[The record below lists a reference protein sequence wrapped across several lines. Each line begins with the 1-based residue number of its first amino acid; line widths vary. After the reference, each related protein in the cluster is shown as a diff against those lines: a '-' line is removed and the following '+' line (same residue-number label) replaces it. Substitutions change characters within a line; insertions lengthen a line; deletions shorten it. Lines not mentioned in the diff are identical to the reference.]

1 MTRAVRGN
9 FLKDD
14 SSAISNHLKDEYGA
28 ISDHLRYHVHLTNC
42 IHLKNHMHHHSPNP
56 AERSLMRDLI
66 VLQKSRS
73 LRDPS
78 TSPPSWFSPSTFGS
92 YPKRPAKDGAVQSGR
107 RSIGADGRREAGRLS
122 ASSPLAAGV
131 ATSKVA
137 AADSSSG
144 HNIAGGDMDAEISK
158 GEEHSRKSRKS
169 DISHGSE
176 NPPLDLPQKVEAKDK
191 RISQRVAHG
200 RAARLMTL
208 SEQLEEVAG
217 HTDNERRNPPHLSRN
232 RIHTGEEIIHEEP
245 EASSY
250 GHCNGLKSGKRRR
263 FRGMRKARGSTNSRS
278 MGTQNNMS
286 SGAQSLA
293 QVSMHQKGYT
303 GEGPEEDAELEFARA
318 PRHVCGIPWNW
329 SRIHHRGRT
338 FLDMA
343 GRSLSCGLSDSRLR
357 KAEGPVGQRRGNT
370 SNMPQIA
377 PDHLSSSTSSDSEAQ
392 LLLVEASGSQDSDV
406 NPYLTQDYSGELGI
420 FSNHSLRHED
430 SDLASEARSGN
441 QQKFRGCRHGRHRS
455 LTQKYM
461 PRTFKDLVGQNLVV
475 QALSNAVLRKKVGL
489 IYVFY
494 GPHGTGKTSCARV
507 FAKALNCQSMEHPK
521 PCDACA
527 SCISHNL
534 GKSRNVLEVGPV
546 GNFNFESIVDVLDN
560 VMLSPL
566 SSQYRVF
573 IVDDCDTLP
582 PNSWNVISRII
593 DRAPRHVVFI
603 LVRSNLDH
611 LPHIIISRCQKFF
624 FPKLK
629 DSDIISTLQWIST
642 SEGLEIDKDAL
653 KLIASRSDGS
663 LRDAEMTLD
672 QLSLLGQRISL
683 SLVQELVGLVSDEK
697 LVDLLDLALSADT
710 VNTVKTLREIM
721 ETGVEP
727 LALMSQLATVITDIL
742 AGSYIFTRERLRRKF
757 FRRLTLSKEDMEKL
771 RQALKTLSEAEKQ
784 LRVSNDKLTWL
795 TAALL
800 QLAPDQQYM
809 LPSSSADT
817 SLNHSPLVLNNYRDR
832 GKPRNFTNEQ
842 DEMHICDRDLSRGN
856 GTGNHGYRVVSVAVH
871 GNNKVIRNH
880 LSGTGHGEQTSRSL
894 MLSSG
899 ATKAGEEYNYGK
911 TNKDNDK
918 IWRAVLENVQSN
930 MLRQFLYQDGR
941 LISVSLGTAPTVQ
954 LLFSSDGSKSKAEK
968 FRGQILQAFE
978 SVLSSAVILEIRC
991 ESRKDGNSDVQ
1002 NQHILPAPENGSSQM
1017 MKRQSITNQRS
1028 LDSGSEKLT
1037 RRLPKENGI
1046 KGIGSR
1052 QGRWLHTDPHVMAEG
1067 EIIETGA
1074 SPLEHGNIELT
1085 NNTIGP
1091 TEKALEGVWVQEP
1104 SSSQHQANLNPLSK
1118 SRQSEEQY
1126 RRQSL
1131 VRGKVSLAHVIQQ
1144 AEGCSQRGGWSR
1156 RKAISI
1162 AEKLEQENLRL
1173 EPRSRSLLCWK
1184 ASRITQA
1191 KLSNLR
1197 VRTRRPRSLLKL
1209 VTCGRCLRARSPRKR
1224 ACRPDTCRGPSPMEP
1239 SSHYGTYGCMESS

>member
-1 MTRAVRGN
+1 MTRAVRSN

-14 SSAISNHLKDEYGA
+14 SSAIGNHLKDEYGA

-42 IHLKNHMHHHSPNP
+42 IHLKNHMHYHSPNP

-66 VLQKSRS
+66 VLQKSKS

-92 YPKRPAKDGAVQSGR
+92 YAKRPAKDGAMHSGR

-137 AADSSSG
+137 AVDSSSG
-144 HNIAGGDMDAEISK
+144 HNIAGGDMNAEISR

-176 NPPLDLPQKVEAKDK
+176 NPHKVEAKDK
-191 RISQRVAHG
+191 RISQRAAHG
-200 RAARLMTL
+200 QAARLKTL

-217 HTDNERRNPPHLSRN
+217 NTDNERRNPPHLCRN
-232 RIHTGEEIIHEEP
+232 RMHTGEEKIHEEP

-250 GHCNGLKSGKRRR
+250 GHCNGLRRGKRRR
-263 FRGMRKARGSTNSRS
+263 FKGVRRARGSTNSRTV
-278 MGTQNNMS
+278 GAQNNMS
-286 SGAQSLA
+286 TGSQSLA
-293 QVSMHQKGYT
+293 QVSMHQKGYAE
-303 GEGPEEDAELEFARA
+303 EGPEEDAELEFARA

-329 SRIHHRGRT
+329 SRIHHRGKT

-357 KAEGPVGQRRGNT
+357 KAEGPVGQRRGNA

-377 PDHLSSSTSSDSEAQ
+377 SDHLSSSTSSDSEAQ

-441 QQKFRGCRHGRHRS
+441 QRKSRDHRGRHRS

-461 PRTFKDLVGQNLVV
+461 PRTFKDLVGQILVV

-507 FAKALNCQSMEHPK
+507 FAKALNCQSLEHPK
-521 PCDACA
+521 PCDVCA

-534 GKSRNVLEVGPV
+534 GKSRNVLEVGPM
-546 GNFNFESIVDVLDN
+546 GNFNFESIMDALDN

-573 IVDDCDTLP
+573 IVDDCHTLP

-603 LVRSNLDH
+603 LVSSNIDH
-611 LPHIIISRCQKFF
+611 LPHIIISRCQKFI

-710 VNTVKTLREIM
+710 VNTVKSLREIM

-742 AGSYIFTRERLRRKF
+742 AV
-757 FRRLTLSKEDMEKL
+757 SKEDMEKL
-771 RQALKTLSEAEKQ
+771 RQALKMLSEAEKQ

-809 LPSSSADT
+809 LPSSSADA
-817 SLNHSPLVLNNYRDR
+817 SLNHSPLVLNNYNGRD
-832 GKPRNFTNEQ
+832 KPRNFINEQ

-856 GTGNHGYRVVSVAVH
+856 GTRSHGYRGASDAVH
-871 GNNKVIRNH
+871 GNNKMIRNH
-880 LSGTGHGEQTSRSL
+880 LSGMVHGEHTSRSP
-894 MLSSG
+894 MWSSG
-899 ATKAGEEYNYGK
+899 AAKAGEEYSYGK
-911 TNKDNDK
+911 TNKDNEK

-930 MLRQFLYQDGR
+930 MLRQFLYQEGR
-941 LISVSLGTAPTVQ
+941 LNSVSLGAAPTVQ
-954 LLFSSDGSKSKAEK
+954 LLFSSDGCKSKAEK
-968 FRGQILQAFE
+968 FTGQILQAFE
-978 SVLSSAVILEIRC
+978 SVLSSSVILEIRC

-1002 NQHILPAPENGSSQM
+1002 NQHVLPASENGSAQM

-1028 LDSGSEKLT
+1028 LYSGSEKLT

-1052 QGRWLHTDPHVMAEG
+1052 QGRWLHSDPHVMAEG

-1074 SPLEHGNIELT
+1074 TTLEHGNIELT
-1085 NNTIGP
+1085 NNTIGH
-1091 TEKALEGVWVQEP
+1091 TEKALEGVWVEEA
-1104 SSSQHQANLNPLSK
+1104 SSSQHQANLIPLSK
-1118 SRQSEEQY
+1118 SRESEEQY

-1162 AEKLEQENLRL
+1162 AEKLEQENLYPLQQIVLFRKK
-1173 EPRSRSLLCWK
+1173 RS
-1184 ASRITQA
+1184 
-1191 KLSNLR
+1191 
-1197 VRTRRPRSLLKL
+1197 
-1209 VTCGRCLRARSPRKR
+1209 
-1224 ACRPDTCRGPSPMEP
+1224 
-1239 SSHYGTYGCMESS
+1239 Y